1 MIQEDII
8 QLIVFSMSILQGVNM
23 LVKIEHDENGE
34 ACFTIPEEII
44 KKFDL
49 HPGDEVH
56 FVERDDGSLEM
67 TFPKNAPI
75 V

>member
-1 MIQEDII
+1 
-8 QLIVFSMSILQGVNM
+8 M